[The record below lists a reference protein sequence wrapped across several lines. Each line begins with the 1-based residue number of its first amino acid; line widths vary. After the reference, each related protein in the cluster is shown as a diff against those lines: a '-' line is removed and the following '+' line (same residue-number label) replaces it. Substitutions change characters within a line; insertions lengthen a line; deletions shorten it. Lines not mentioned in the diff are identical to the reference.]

1 MYFKMEMQDY
11 VAGPPGVPADCGC
24 AGTTNTD
31 NGMRYYTQNE
41 CNNIAG
47 IDNPQGG
54 NWYGNGECLI
64 GHGRPGS
71 YTATCAGLS
80 NLKGKCVPGS
90 AGPWGEVPQNMLN
103 LTQEPFAPMASFQ
116 VYQSPQDF
124 GADYNFADK
133 RLGGLKMKWIT
144 LTGTPAWML
153 KYEQGVKRV
162 LGLPF
167 VRLRTDSSI
176 RLKGSLKMFSFINM
190 TFLLKFNFIPNQAN
204 TQEYIYFF
212 GDLGRIGI
220 RMKGVGNNQGQLH
233 LYVEGGGDAPK
244 TVPINLQ
251 IKTDTAYLLV
261 LRSIRSND
269 SDIYSVNG
277 ISLDVQEF
285 DVLKTDPTRL
295 ASTGKITF
303 SNPRAFSNPDT
314 NESRS
319 LAIGGAA
326 MDLTFVRLYDYD
338 LDSDGIAREVKNDWQ
353 YLGE

>member
-1 MYFKMEMQDY
+1 
-11 VAGPPGVPADCGC
+11 
-24 AGTTNTD
+24 
-31 NGMRYYTQNE
+31 
-41 CNNIAG
+41 
-47 IDNPQGG
+47 
-54 NWYGNGECLI
+54 
-64 GHGRPGS
+64 
-71 YTATCAGLS
+71 
-80 NLKGKCVPGS
+80 
-90 AGPWGEVPQNMLN
+90 
-103 LTQEPFAPMASFQ
+103 MASFQ

-133 RLGGLKMKWIT
+133 RLGGLKMKWVT
-144 LTGTPAWML
+144 LTGAPAWML

-204 TQEYIYFF
+204 TQEYIYLF

-220 RMKGVGNNQGQLH
+220 RMKGIGNNQGQLH

-285 DVLKTDPTRL
+285 DVLKKDPSAL
-295 ASTGKITF
+295 VSTGKITF

-353 YLGE
+353 YLGDN